1 MVSKKHSQFLK
12 LSKFKYI
19 SKHLKSKMYINCH
32 ENLYRAK
39 KDIKNMSNKLP
50 PKTTAAV
57 APITPKKGEYI
68 GASSAILKFFCVV

>member
-1 MVSKKHSQFLK
+1 
-12 LSKFKYI
+12 
-19 SKHLKSKMYINCH
+19 MYINCH